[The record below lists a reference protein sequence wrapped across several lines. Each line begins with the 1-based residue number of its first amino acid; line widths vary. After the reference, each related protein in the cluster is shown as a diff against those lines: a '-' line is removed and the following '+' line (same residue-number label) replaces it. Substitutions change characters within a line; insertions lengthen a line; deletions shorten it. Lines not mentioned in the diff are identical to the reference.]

1 MFNRWRVL
9 VVLLAALVSPL
20 AMGSDLLV
28 KNVRG
33 VTPTVDGMQQFSC
46 MTVSDGRV
54 ETLATGEEC
63 GTLSAAE
70 IIDGKGRGLL
80 PGLIDAHGH
89 VLWYGLAHT
98 RVDLVGTK
106 SLEEALQ
113 RVKAFADAH
122 PDHPWILGRGWNQ
135 EHWPE
140 RKFPT
145 AADLDKVV
153 PDRPVWLGRIDGH
166 AGWAN
171 SAALK
176 ASGVN
181 AETENPHGGMLI
193 RDEQGRPS
201 GVLVDA
207 AEALVGD
214 HVPELTMAQRRDA
227 LATATRE
234 LAAFGLTGVHDA
246 GVDPAS
252 LEAYRELAGN
262 GGLAIRIYA
271 MLSGADYADGVPP
284 YPFVIGQQRLLV
296 QSIKLYID
304 GAMGSR
310 GAAFME
316 PYKDDP
322 ENSGLLFMQP
332 EQIDA
337 LVAKWSNASYQ
348 VNVHAI
354 GDLANKVVLDAFEK
368 LDPVDRK
375 RLRHRIEHVQV
386 VAPEDLKRFAT
397 LGIVPSMQ
405 PVHVSSDWRMLGER
419 LEERRLVGAYAW
431 RSLLDDGNRI
441 AAGSDFPVESPNPMF
456 GLYAAVTRLDMDGEP
471 EGGWHPD
478 QKMTLDEALRA
489 FTLDAAWAAHQER
502 ELGSLEKGK
511 WADFILVDRDLYA
524 IPAEQI
530 KDVRVLGT
538 WVAGENVYLDS
549 GK

>member
-1 MFNRWRVL
+1 MFNRGLVL
-9 VVLLAALVSPL
+9 LVLLAAMVSPL
-20 AMGSDLLV
+20 ALGSDLLV
-28 KNVRG
+28 RNVRG
-33 VTPTVDGMQQFSC
+33 VTPTADGMQQFSC
-46 MTVSDGRV
+46 MTVSNGKV

-63 GTLSAAE
+63 DTLSAAE

-106 SLEEALQ
+106 SLDEALQ

-181 AETENPHGGMLI
+181 AETVNPHGGMLI

-234 LAAFGLTGVHDA
+234 LATFGLTGVHDA

-252 LEAYRELAGN
+252 LEAYRELAGS

-332 EQIDA
+332 EQVDA

-375 RLRHRIEHVQV
+375 RLRHRIEHAQV
-386 VAPEDLKRFAT
+386 VAPEDLKRFAP
-397 LGIVPSMQ
+397 LGVVPSMQ

-419 LEERRLVGAYAW
+419 LEEPRLVGAYAW
-431 RSLLDDGNRI
+431 RTLLDDGNRI

-511 WADFILVDRDLYA
+511 WADFILVDQDLYA

-538 WVAGENVYLDS
+538 WVAGENVYTYS

>member
-1 MFNRWRVL
+1 
-9 VVLLAALVSPL
+9 
-20 AMGSDLLV
+20 
-28 KNVRG
+28 
-33 VTPTVDGMQQFSC
+33 
-46 MTVSDGRV
+46 
-54 ETLATGEEC
+54 
-63 GTLSAAE
+63 
-70 IIDGKGRGLL
+70 
-80 PGLIDAHGH
+80 
-89 VLWYGLAHT
+89 
-98 RVDLVGTK
+98 
-106 SLEEALQ
+106 
-113 RVKAFADAH
+113 
-122 PDHPWILGRGWNQ
+122 
-135 EHWPE
+135 
-140 RKFPT
+140 
-145 AADLDKVV
+145 
-153 PDRPVWLGRIDGH
+153 
-166 AGWAN
+166 
-171 SAALK
+171 
-176 ASGVN
+176 
-181 AETENPHGGMLI
+181 
-193 RDEQGRPS
+193 
-201 GVLVDA
+201 
-207 AEALVGD
+207 
-214 HVPELTMAQRRDA
+214 MAQRRDA